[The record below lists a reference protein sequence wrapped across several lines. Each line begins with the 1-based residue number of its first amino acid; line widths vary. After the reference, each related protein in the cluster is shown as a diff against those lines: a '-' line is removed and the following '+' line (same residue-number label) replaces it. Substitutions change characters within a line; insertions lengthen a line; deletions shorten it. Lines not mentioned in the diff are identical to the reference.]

1 MLTFKLNPNYLKDL
15 NIELK
20 VQIRIGLNL
29 RLKSPFLVQDPSDP
43 FENFY

>member
-1 MLTFKLNPNYLKDL
+1 MLTFKLNPNYVKDL

-29 RLKSPFLVQDPSDP
+29 QLKSPFLVQDPSDP